1 MANRAAAEAY
11 ILKWI
16 EKLLPGSENTELY
29 KGLFKGMNDKEFD
42 TYIKG
47 FKDQSTLLAVIVP
60 HEGRVKMSVER
71 NIKLAQELGT
81 SFFKRIWIPEGE
93 GGEYYL
99 TPTKNMVIYQTMRR
113 ASQLLTKKLSVSEGG
128 AAFDALTGQ
137 TTAQGAALSYPEV
150 QMLSAIGLDATLT
163 ELLKY
168 RGGDRG
174 GLAAMNT
181 LVSKQGA
188 VSLNALAP
196 YATGVK
202 SVQSLKTYL
211 TAMHFRNTL

>member
-1 MANRAAAEAY
+1 MANRKGAEEY

-16 EKLLPGSENTELY
+16 EKLLPGSENTALY
-29 KGLFKGMNDKEFD
+29 EALFKSMSDKEFD
-42 TYIKG
+42 AYIKG

-60 HEGRVKMSVER
+60 HGGVEMSVER
-71 NIKLAQELGT
+71 NIKLAKELGI

-93 GGEYYL
+93 SGEYYL
-99 TPTKNMVIYQTMRR
+99 TPTKNMVIHQTMRR

-181 LVSKQGA
+181 LLSKQGA